1 MARLN
6 PSDLIEQ
13 SAAMGLALAPS
24 AVGKFN
30 ILVQLLAKWNRVY
43 NLTARR
49 SEETWVSHHLLDSL
63 SIVPILPKGRLID
76 VGSGGGFPGLPIAV
90 VEPDR
95 DIVLLDSNQKKS
107 AFLRHA
113 VAEMRLDNVSVET
126 IRVEDYQPEHGFD
139 VVVSRAFASL
149 PEFVRLAGHLCAN
162 GGRLLAMKG
171 VLRDEELD
179 QVPSGCLD
187 QVVSLSVPALAA
199 QRHAVF
205 INPALSMV
213 DR

>member
-1 MARLN
+1 LKPA
-6 PSDLIEQ
+6 DLLEQ
-13 SAAMGLALAPS
+13 SAAMGLLLPPS
-24 AVGKFN
+24 AISKFD
-30 ILVQLLAKWNRVY
+30 ILVKLLAKWNRVY

-49 SEETWVSHHLLDSL
+49 SEELWVSHHLLDSL

-76 VGSGGGFPGLPIAV
+76 VGSGAGFPGLPIAV
-90 VEPDR
+90 AEPDR
-95 DIVLLDSNQKKS
+95 DIVVLDSNQKKS

-113 VAEMRLDNVSVET
+113 VTEMRLDNVSVET
-126 IRVEDYQPEHGFD
+126 IRVEDYQPEHRFD

-171 VLRDEELD
+171 VLHDEELD
-179 QVPSGCLD
+179 QVPPACVD
-187 QVVSLSVPALAA
+187 KIVALSVPTLDA

-205 INPALSMV
+205 IKPDMAMV